1 MKKLHG
7 FALLGATL
15 LVLAACGS
23 SDGDNAAP
31 VVTTP
36 VATTDVPASATGSA
50 AGLLTYTT
58 QQVGAKS
65 DTTEPLVVGDAV
77 LPVDNT
83 TETSL

>member
-7 FALLGATL
+7 FALLGAAV
-15 LVLAACGS
+15 LVLSACGS
-23 SDGDNAAP
+23 SSSDAP
-31 VVTTP
+31 PADTTP
-36 VATTDVPASATGSA
+36 VAATDVPSSATGSV

-58 QQVGAKS
+58 QQVAVTS
-65 DTTEPLVVGDAV
+65 DTSEPLLVGDAV